1 MINKEEN
8 NTILTIIAIIIIYLI
23 IEPFLIFWVSY
34 FVGWL
39 SKIFIGKYIVAGF
52 ELLHISFPIDKIP
65 LLAGLLG
72 WIGSFFKSTINTN
85 KN

>member
-23 IEPFLIFWVSY
+23 IEPFLIFWISY

-39 SKIFIGKYIVAGF
+39 SKIFIGKYIVAAF
-52 ELLHISFPIDKIP
+52 ELLHISFPADKIP